1 MMNCRWSVGDNYKSI
16 FFLDLSISSFQRYL
30 PKDTNYFIYYNGN
43 DFFDF
48 FQQIYK
54 ITTFDKDCVTI
65 VDQKTII
72 NPFNFKPSCFWWKW
86 IPLESNALY
95 IDADILMLKH
105 CKTLTQWNS
114 DLLVTEDLP
123 GPNLN
128 DTIGH
133 FTKFVRRKTDFI
145 NAGLIGVNSQEFIDK
160 FKHFA
165 NLLQDS
171 HKLNEQG
178 AINYTF
184 DHFKYLKYNTIPE
197 SKCTFAH
204 SLEQKQNIDTFKLIH
219 FSLEYKIKM
228 LKYYSFLKFYIA
240 NLEIDLTQEI
250 SNLLSLNIQ
259 EGSKYCRSL
268 LNKYNIKYSN
278 RPTEDVANA

>member
-30 PKDTNYFIYYNGN
+30 PKNTNYYIYYNGN

-48 FQQIYK
+48 FKKVYK
-54 ITTFDKDCVTI
+54 ITSFDKDCVTI
-65 VDQKTII
+65 VDQKTIT
-72 NPFNFKPSCFWWKW
+72 NPFDFTPSGFWWKW

-95 IDADILMLKH
+95 IDADIIMLKH
-105 CKTLTQWNS
+105 CKLITHWNS

-123 GPNLN
+123 GPNIN

-133 FTKFVRRKTDFI
+133 FSKFIRRKNDFI
-145 NAGLIGVNSQEFIDK
+145 NAGLIGVNNQDFINK

-165 NLLQDS
+165 NLLKDS

-184 DHFKYLKYNTIPE
+184 DHFKSLKYDYLPE
-197 SKCTFAH
+197 SKCSFAH
-204 SLEQKQNIDTFKLIH
+204 SIEQKQNLSTAKLVH
-219 FSLEYKIKM
+219 FSLEYKIKI
-228 LKYYSFLKFYIA
+228 LKYYSFLKFYIS
-240 NLEIDLTQEI
+240 NLEFDLENELF
-250 SNLLSLNIQ
+250 SLLSMNLQ
-259 EGSKYCRSL
+259 EGSKYCIAL
-268 LNKYNIKYSN
+268 LNKYNIKYSHM
-278 RPTEDVANA
+278 PSEDVNSK